1 MAEIDDFLAESKKS
15 GGFFGIGGSKP
26 VSKTSEVDE
35 FLAQKRGEGGSNILR
50 RAVVDPLVGVAQ
62 GTLVGLPEAAVGL
75 ANIPTLGGAGKMV
88 ENVARGIGVPTFDE
102 ANERFK
108 SLLSPETREA
118 ERKVAEAEGFVGT
131 LKAGLANPSAPVQT
145 IMQSIPAMFGGA
157 AAGRAIVT
165 ALGKA
170 PLSGKALTEAL
181 TAAGGPSSAAGKALL
196 KSNMAKAVTAGAVGE
211 GLVSAGQNVEQLRQE
226 MTSGLITPQ
235 QAMIMSGSGFAT
247 GLITKMSGGL
257 ASRLKIVDVDTLL
270 QGVNTAG
277 HIELK
282 ILPVLKALAWSAIS
296 EGAIEE
302 LPQSAQETFA
312 SNVAA
317 GRPPFDGVPEAAAMG
332 LLAGVGMGLGG
343 GGGAVIRQYI
353 QDQDPNNRKINQL
366 MEEIGGEELEA
377 VKVPGFITGS
387 EAATVPITPGE
398 QALPEEAMVEDQAG
412 NMLEEELAAIEA
424 PPLEEL
430 SGEVQAIEAAPAEV
444 APIGTPLEA
453 LPQIEAAPAIEAAP
467 LQPALEAP
475 VAPVEAPAIQE
486 AASIAPHPEI
496 APAAIEA
503 AMPPAA
509 EAPVIP
515 PAPQA
520 IPAPAAS
527 VPGIPDV
534 FMQMP
539 METLQQM
546 ADNGVAGAKAA
557 LPIRLQQA
565 AAPIAP
571 PVPPVPQQAAPAIP
585 AAQPPV
591 PAKAAE
597 VSTFKRK
604 KDFSYSGEY
613 SFTVNGENWKAY
625 RDADAGNLHAWFAAK
640 EGDDFPRQS
649 SLYSKKELIDRIE
662 SGEYY
667 KGGPDYVPSAGT
679 PAPAPPA
686 PVAKSSAT
694 RKQLKEMGEDPDYL
708 LKEIRGADDLQG
720 VDEQNYN
727 QAIARGES
735 GSIEISQAESVRKLR
750 LAEATKEI
758 SKKRKTPQAPAPA
771 PPAAPAPPV
780 TSAAEAKTRIAGK
793 KVSAEAKALTGQIA
807 QVEAALADREKK
819 IKAGEKAKKDMSSAK
834 KAQSVQQ
841 HYLAKIKKD
850 LADLSAKEAAPKKTK
865 SPVQDE
871 IDAAEDSVKL
881 LEKELTKAQK
891 DYDEAVR
898 LARPKKEIKILGN
911 TRDDIKKEIADVK
924 KELSRLTKKPSFTRE
939 DQAAGAGLLAE
950 RAQSIVDKV
959 LGFLKN
965 PPPVRVLADINT
977 FINSDDPMGKRLK
990 AYMVENEMLDEDG
1003 GDSRT
1008 VGFFWEGTTYI
1019 VAGNISTPQGVVN
1032 TLAHELTH
1040 NGLGRLLDSQKGM
1053 PGIGSIRLKRDIL
1066 MDKIYHAHTADIKE
1080 IAATTHQHLDLS
1092 KAEGRRQAAEEWVCN
1107 QSYEA
1112 QPKWYDKLV
1121 ALFHDAMRALG
1132 INTKIT
1138 DAEVRVVLGD
1148 AFKEFGYRAGEPQ
1161 SGGPADSPLFQISK
1175 AKALRAVPY
1184 KILRPDEI
1192 PEKTQKAYKLM
1203 KVFDGVNL
1211 LFPLYADAPTGEQ
1224 PRGFK
1229 LNEWHKA
1236 EVANIKMAT
1245 RPGLHAVDLPIFS
1258 QGKVGGLKD
1267 NIKRVWVEVLMPA
1280 MNQKTQAEA
1289 DATELLGNGQRE
1301 GIRKRLIG
1309 VDEAYNFKTSNNAQ
1323 GAGSWP
1329 VAGSMNPARI
1339 LHDKEVAQIL
1349 KAAGKS
1355 EFVENSMT
1363 GISNTTAQMLN
1374 DQLMGSGEPQFSRT
1388 QINTPAFK
1396 NWFGSSKVVNKN
1408 GEPLVV
1414 YHGTRTS
1421 PVKFKKIMGMFGHFG
1436 TIAAANDKLEWDA
1449 HRPGEHAVMPVYLSL
1464 QNPVRMEDVHFD
1476 EYGTMAEDLVES
1488 GALSKKD
1495 LPLAWEKRYGNL
1507 DTKYITQLID
1517 VLKSKGYDGIV
1528 YENRVESP
1536 GEDSW
1541 IPFAATQI
1549 KSATGNVGAFA
1560 KANPDIRF
1568 ARGTGFE
1575 NRNYGSRVLSGEESV
1590 PGSVPPFLSDVA
1602 TYLEDISK
1610 KDGRVDHRT
1619 ATRKQKEQIVGAVK
1633 EMLRASVKRY
1643 PESLGWY
1650 KKDLETTMDILTDI
1664 YPELK
1669 KPSNHFRMRLA
1680 IALSSNGNDTT
1691 TNIEIARK
1699 IYESFRDSGIMESD
1713 VKASRAKAI
1722 RESLRLADILR
1733 GTFKSEKAFED
1744 WLLGSA
1750 YIGDLQSDV
1759 AARLKITRKEA
1770 AGIVGGTEGQDTFLP
1785 RAIIFGPKVGVF
1797 FTNLSGDFSQITMD
1811 RWFMRTMGRL
1821 TGILVEGG
1829 KKSEVIAQRER
1840 FTEAMKASP
1849 GGVRL
1854 SQIQEDL
1861 YSSGRSIDKAA
1872 AKISKLSMKDNF
1884 RELLNNV
1891 PGGEELRHAANNRN
1905 KYINGAMPIDSPSS
1919 GAHRQWLRDIVNEA
1933 REGLEKEGLSYEN
1946 ADIQAAIWIGEK
1958 ELYKTFGVKGKRGDY
1973 YSTGAEVL
1981 YERVHGRPSG
1991 RHAGIAGRVVERGR
2005 GKLGQTLPLFSRT
2018 PDNIIEKIKDLAL
2031 NSPDGFTIN
2040 VADGTAQTT
2049 GYAVAPSKLTET
2061 RVKKLTERNLTEF
2074 IDRYGD
2080 VFEKDTRAFLG
2091 GWHDSN
2097 TKEIVLDIS
2106 FVVDDLADALYIAD
2120 IGDQIAI
2127 FHLDNFEEIGRE
2139 DGIKGLKE
2147 AGVYSQGRRD
2157 ELGGIQESLHKA
2169 IQGSG
2174 VAGGRAGEPSFT
2186 RTAGRVR
2193 TAGQRVERKG
2203 VTRSSGQEL
2212 IDQGTHYS
2220 NQQRGRLDSKFYG
2233 TGLADAASRRLPSDP
2248 KSPLRQRIHFY
2259 YDPGTGMPKA
2269 EVGVGTY
2276 AHNADLSQYKIYN
2289 LSSGKIKVDRVEGE
2303 HVLNTFEKAIMKA
2316 GFDGFS
2322 SPDYGVVV
2330 LIGKRTVPVE
2340 PQFSR
2345 ISSQEDAAYLKAVE
2359 SGDME
2364 IAQRMVDEAAK
2375 AAGYNIGRMYNG
2387 VMTREG
2393 AEPGYIYGKYHNVR
2407 ASGGTEWFFFTP
2419 NKDVAR
2425 QYSFGGKPFIRESY
2439 LASKKTLDLMEENG
2453 RHFPAAFVK
2462 MLAKYGIQYTPPL
2475 ASLNHIMNEYGEME
2489 RLDTWEYISNDTTW
2503 RDISGVA
2510 KAIEDAGYDSIKFKD
2525 NTAVSDSGDRTA
2537 WTVRNPNQVKSA
2549 DPVTHDDK
2557 GNIVPLSQRFNPEEV
2572 DIRFQRKAQTNTP
2585 EFKKWFGNSK
2595 VVDENGEPLVVYHGT
2610 TSKEDFTVFRPSS
2623 ELDIDG
2629 ERKGDIGSHFG
2640 TWGQADARVA
2650 GIENARIGEYY
2661 LNIKNP
2667 LEMSDLGDWG
2677 DIGML
2682 KEYLTE
2688 ANEGPFTNKEFAKFK
2703 NAEDVKRG
2711 LINKGYDG
2719 IQYENQFENGDDGN
2733 ISYIAFSPT
2742 QIKSA
2747 TGNVGTFDE
2756 TNPDIRF
2763 SRVSEAENSAYLKA
2777 VEADDIKTA
2786 QAMVDEAAKAA
2797 GYNVEAWHGGAKGIN
2812 EFVPSVEG
2820 MYGAGIYTGGNE
2832 DYITKEFASQGQ
2844 WLYGKFVPA
2853 SKVYHVYLKM
2863 DNPLTVVTP
2872 VDVVEAVDGKVAA
2885 KEMSDKHGGPYELI
2899 LDGGYTRDLQKK
2911 GYDGIIADN
2920 EWGRENIVFN
2930 PNQIKSADAITYN
2943 DKGNVTPLS
2952 ERFSEES
2959 PDIRFSRT
2967 EEEAA
2972 RKAGAEF
2979 SGFYETPAFGNKPAR
2994 KIPTYNDPE
3003 TGATFA
3009 LNKGETI
3016 EQGLARKRAEFKKA
3030 ADRPG
3035 AETVTEPSESTAAP
3049 AISDRVLFSIAA
3061 GASVPP
3067 GNDATWNA
3075 PVKSAMSSL
3084 WYTLVDKHADLR
3096 DVTTAIEK
3104 FSGTIGDV
3112 VNASLK
3118 ETLFSGRVA
3127 KRVENYLE
3135 GELRPV
3141 LKELSNKNIDLSDFE
3156 EYLHFR
3162 HAEEAND
3169 YVKTLVD
3176 DKGKVVGMQ
3185 DGGSGKT
3192 YQQIKDYFAGLDKGL
3207 AGRMESVAVKVDAMT
3222 RENARLMA
3230 EYRLESQATI
3240 DKWFGTYQHYV
3251 PLFRE
3256 HVSEARMG
3264 TGTGLTVTGSITRKR
3279 KGSEK
3284 SVVNVLANIANQ
3296 RERVI
3301 ASGEKNIIATALY
3314 GLAKMHPNAEFWR
3327 VIKPGVKK
3335 VLDLKTKEM
3344 IWTPDFDYKKK
3355 TNVVMSRQFDKDGNI
3370 VERGI
3375 EFSIEN
3381 ERARRMADSIRN
3393 IDMDTL
3399 GLVLGTSAKVTRFIA
3414 SMNTQYNPVFGV
3426 TNFVRDVGTAMFNLT
3441 TTPIA
3446 GRQKEMMGHALPALK
3461 GIYEAIR
3468 AQRAGKPFSSEWAK
3482 LFDEFQTHGGQ
3493 TGYRDL
3499 YKTTD
3504 ERSRRLEREI
3514 NMMKGGTALKA
3525 GSAVMGWLSDYNTA
3539 MENAIRLSAY
3549 KVGIDNGMSKDQSAA
3564 MAKSLTVNF
3573 NRKGQIAT
3581 QAGSLYAFFNASAQ
3595 GISKVYETLTG
3606 PAGKRVIAGGLLFG
3620 VMQAAVL
3627 AAAGMG
3633 DDEPPEFVQE
3643 KNIVIPI
3650 SGGKYITIPMPL
3662 GFNVLP
3668 NIGRMSAQFA
3678 MSGFERPF
3686 DRMANLFG
3694 VILDGFNPLGA
3705 SKTLLQTISPTPID
3719 PLVALAENK
3728 DWTGKPIYRE
3738 DFSSLHPTP
3747 GFTRTK
3753 DTATWGGKGLA
3764 WGLNMLTGGTRAT
3777 PGFFSPTPDQI
3788 DYLFGQ
3794 ATGGVGRETAK
3805 LQQTAAALATGDEVP
3820 AYKIPLGSRFF
3831 GSTTGGPYEA
3841 TKYYNNLK
3849 MMNQH
3854 EDEIKDLKKHREPIM
3869 EYMADNPKAKLW
3881 TLSNKTESTI
3891 NKLKKRK
3898 QDMIARGAKGESIKT
3913 IDALI
3918 ATHMKRFNDTIAA
3931 AK

>member
-1161 SGGPADSPLFQISK
+1161 
-1175 AKALRAVPY
+1175 
-1184 KILRPDEI
+1184 
-1192 PEKTQKAYKLM
+1192 
-1203 KVFDGVNL
+1203 
-1211 LFPLYADAPTGEQ
+1211 
-1224 PRGFK
+1224 
-1229 LNEWHKA
+1229 
-1236 EVANIKMAT
+1236 
-1245 RPGLHAVDLPIFS
+1245 
-1258 QGKVGGLKD
+1258 
-1267 NIKRVWVEVLMPA
+1267 
-1280 MNQKTQAEA
+1280 
-1289 DATELLGNGQRE
+1289 
-1301 GIRKRLIG
+1301 
-1309 VDEAYNFKTSNNAQ
+1309 
-1323 GAGSWP
+1323 
-1329 VAGSMNPARI
+1329 
-1339 LHDKEVAQIL
+1339 
-1349 KAAGKS
+1349 
-1355 EFVENSMT
+1355 
-1363 GISNTTAQMLN
+1363 
-1374 DQLMGSGEPQFSRT
+1374 FSRT

-2364 IAQRMVDEAAK
+2364 IAQK
-2375 AAGYNIGRMYNG
+2375 
-2387 VMTREG
+2387 
-2393 AEPGYIYGKYHNVR
+2393 
-2407 ASGGTEWFFFTP
+2407 
-2419 NKDVAR
+2419 
-2425 QYSFGGKPFIRESY
+2425 
-2439 LASKKTLDLMEENG
+2439 
-2453 RHFPAAFVK
+2453 
-2462 MLAKYGIQYTPPL
+2462 
-2475 ASLNHIMNEYGEME
+2475 
-2489 RLDTWEYISNDTTW
+2489 
-2503 RDISGVA
+2503 
-2510 KAIEDAGYDSIKFKD
+2510 
-2525 NTAVSDSGDRTA
+2525 
-2537 WTVRNPNQVKSA
+2537 
-2549 DPVTHDDK
+2549 
-2557 GNIVPLSQRFNPEEV
+2557 
-2572 DIRFQRKAQTNTP
+2572 
-2585 EFKKWFGNSK
+2585 
-2595 VVDENGEPLVVYHGT
+2595 
-2610 TSKEDFTVFRPSS
+2610 
-2623 ELDIDG
+2623 
-2629 ERKGDIGSHFG
+2629 
-2640 TWGQADARVA
+2640 
-2650 GIENARIGEYY
+2650 
-2661 LNIKNP
+2661 
-2667 LEMSDLGDWG
+2667 
-2677 DIGML
+2677 
-2682 KEYLTE
+2682 
-2688 ANEGPFTNKEFAKFK
+2688 
-2703 NAEDVKRG
+2703 
-2711 LINKGYDG
+2711 
-2719 IQYENQFENGDDGN
+2719 
-2733 ISYIAFSPT
+2733 
-2742 QIKSA
+2742 
-2747 TGNVGTFDE
+2747 
-2756 TNPDIRF
+2756 
-2763 SRVSEAENSAYLKA
+2763 
-2777 VEADDIKTA
+2777 
-2786 QAMVDEAAKAA
+2786 MVDEAAKAA

>member
-2364 IAQRMVDEAAK
+2364 IAQK
-2375 AAGYNIGRMYNG
+2375 
-2387 VMTREG
+2387 
-2393 AEPGYIYGKYHNVR
+2393 
-2407 ASGGTEWFFFTP
+2407 
-2419 NKDVAR
+2419 
-2425 QYSFGGKPFIRESY
+2425 
-2439 LASKKTLDLMEENG
+2439 
-2453 RHFPAAFVK
+2453 
-2462 MLAKYGIQYTPPL
+2462 
-2475 ASLNHIMNEYGEME
+2475 
-2489 RLDTWEYISNDTTW
+2489 
-2503 RDISGVA
+2503 
-2510 KAIEDAGYDSIKFKD
+2510 
-2525 NTAVSDSGDRTA
+2525 
-2537 WTVRNPNQVKSA
+2537 
-2549 DPVTHDDK
+2549 
-2557 GNIVPLSQRFNPEEV
+2557 
-2572 DIRFQRKAQTNTP
+2572 
-2585 EFKKWFGNSK
+2585 
-2595 VVDENGEPLVVYHGT
+2595 
-2610 TSKEDFTVFRPSS
+2610 
-2623 ELDIDG
+2623 
-2629 ERKGDIGSHFG
+2629 
-2640 TWGQADARVA
+2640 
-2650 GIENARIGEYY
+2650 
-2661 LNIKNP
+2661 
-2667 LEMSDLGDWG
+2667 
-2677 DIGML
+2677 
-2682 KEYLTE
+2682 
-2688 ANEGPFTNKEFAKFK
+2688 
-2703 NAEDVKRG
+2703 
-2711 LINKGYDG
+2711 
-2719 IQYENQFENGDDGN
+2719 
-2733 ISYIAFSPT
+2733 
-2742 QIKSA
+2742 
-2747 TGNVGTFDE
+2747 
-2756 TNPDIRF
+2756 
-2763 SRVSEAENSAYLKA
+2763 
-2777 VEADDIKTA
+2777 
-2786 QAMVDEAAKAA
+2786 MVDEAAKAA